1 MKPLDRLLQRWRIV
15 IAAPWIG
22 SGARVLDIG
31 SADGALFDH
40 LRRRGA
46 TGVGIDPNSPLVPRA
61 DGVRLIRGLFPAD
74 APDGPFD
81 AITMLAVL
89 EHLPAASHAA
99 VVGAT
104 ARLLRDG
111 GRLIVTVPEPAV
123 DRIVHLLQ
131 RLRLAEGMSLEEH
144 HGFSTAQTRTM
155 FEPVGFALLRHRRFQ
170 LGLNNLFVF
179 ERRATEQ
186 AAPAPGSDDAR

>member
-1 MKPLDRLLQRWRIV
+1 MKPLDRLLQRWRIAV
-15 IAAPWIG
+15 AAPWVRSG
-22 SGARVLDIG
+22 SRVLDIG
-31 SADGALFDH
+31 SADGALFDQ

-46 TGVGIDPNSPLVPRA
+46 TGIGIDPNSSLIPRA

-155 FEPVGFALLRHRRFQ
+155 FEPVGFVLLKHRRFQ

-179 ERRATEQ
+179 ERRVTKQ
-186 AAPAPGSDDAR
+186 AAPARRSDDAR